1 MRNYILIGH
10 SAGATLCFQILG
22 SGTPCTKLFP
32 KAVIGLAGIYDLRD
46 LVEEYP
52 DYRGFVE
59 GAFGVASKEVE
70 VYSGKLHPWDYV
82 SPAKDP
88 VCKSYKRFIEDKHKI
103 VLVQST
109 MDELL
114 SVKQTGLMGRL
125 LVERFATEG
134 VLETVIGYFDRH
146 VEMLT
151 DSKVW
156 EVIERVIGE
165 VGEALNVIR

>member
-22 SGTPCTKLFP
+22 SGTPCTGLLP
-32 KAVIGLAGIYDLRD
+32 KAVIGLAGIYDLRG

-59 GAFGVASKEVE
+59 GAFGVTSTEVE
-70 VYSGKLHPWDYV
+70 VSPGKLHPWDYM

-88 VCKSYKRFIEDKHKI
+88 VCEGYRRFIEGNHRI
-103 VLVQST
+103 VLVQSA

-114 SVKQTGLMGRL
+114 SVRQTGLMERA
-125 LVERFATEG
+125 LVEKFATEM
-134 VLETVIGYFDRH
+134 LETVIGYFDRH

-156 EVIERVIGE
+156 EVIEGVVGEIGE
-165 VGEALNVIR
+165 TLSVAA

>member
-10 SAGATLCFQILG
+10 SAGATLCFQTLG
-22 SGTPCTKLFP
+22 SRTPCTELLP
-32 KAVIGLAGIYDLRD
+32 KAVIGLAGIYDLTD

-59 GAFGVASKEVE
+59 GAFGVVSKV
-70 VYSGKLHPWDYV
+70 GKLHPWDYM

-88 VCKSYKRFIEDKHKI
+88 VCEGYKRFLENEHKI

-114 SVKQTGLMGRL
+114 STRQTELMERALVKW
-125 LVERFATEG
+125 LVTLG
-134 VLETVIGYFDRH
+134 VLEMEIGDFDRH
-146 VEMLT
+146 VEMLM

-156 EVIERVIGE
+156 EVVKRVVRE
-165 VGEALNVIR
+165 VGETLNIIR

>member
-10 SAGATLCFQILG
+10 SAGATLCFQTLG
-22 SGTPCTKLFP
+22 TRTPCTKLLP
-32 KAVIGLAGIYDLRD
+32 KAVVGLAGIYDLRD

-59 GAFGVASKEVE
+59 GAFGVANKEVGI
-70 VYSGKLHPWDYV
+70 YPGKLHPWDYI
-82 SPAKDP
+82 SPAGGP
-88 VCKSYKRFIEDKHKI
+88 VCEGYKRFIEDKHRI

-114 SVKQTGLMGRL
+114 SVRQTGLMERA
-125 LVERFATEG
+125 LVGRFATEG
-134 VLETVIGYFDRH
+134 VLETVIGYFDKH
-146 VEMLT
+146 EGMLT

-156 EVIERVIGE
+156 EVVERVVGE
-165 VGEALNVIR
+165 IGEALSIIR